1 MRCVPQLRFAKL
13 GGERAYI
20 AGRSLNYKVAS
31 FRRSVMSKSIHR
43 RSLLAAAIA
52 APMVSRAGWAQAAYP
67 NKQIRM
73 VVPFAAAGTTDLLGR
88 IVAQYLTEVWGQQ
101 VIVDN
106 KTGAGGNVGA
116 ELVAKAAPDG
126 YTLLLGTVGTAVTNQ
141 YLYKNMPYDSVK
153 SFAPVALVGEV
164 ANVLAVHPS
173 FPAKTL
179 QEFIAYC
186 KAQGPGKVSYGSP
199 AIGGT
204 GHLAMEY
211 LSELAGI
218 KLEHVVYRGSSL
230 VMKDLLAGHIL
241 DTMDNLPPYLQH
253 IQSGALRA
261 LAVSSSKRWYS
272 APDVPTVA
280 EQGYPGFDAAP
291 WWYVAAPAGA
301 PADIVKKLSDEITKG
316 IRSEAVIKKIRETG
330 AAELAGDAEALT
342 KHMVAENAK
351 WKKVITAAKL
361 EPQ

>member
-1 MRCVPQLRFAKL
+1 MTKMIRRRTA
-13 GGERAYI
+13 I
-20 AGRSLNYKVAS
+20 ATT
-31 FRRSVMSKSIHR
+31 M
-43 RSLLAAAIA
+43 AAGTLA
-52 APMVSRAGWAQAAYP
+52 APMLARSGWAQGAYP
-67 NKQIRM
+67 VGKTVRI
-73 VVPFAAAGTTDLLGR
+73 VVPFAAGGTTDILGR
-88 IVAQYLTEVWGQQ
+88 VVAQLLTESMGATFV
-101 VIVDN
+101 VDN

-116 ELVAKAAPDG
+116 ELVAKAPPDG
-126 YTLLLGTVGTAVTNQ
+126 LTLLLGTVGTAVTNQ
-141 YLYKNMPYDSVK
+141 YLYKSMPYDSVK

-179 QEFIAYC
+179 KEFVDYC
-186 KAQGPGKVSYGSP
+186 KAQGPNKVSYGSP

-211 LSELAGI
+211 LQSLAGI

-241 DTMDNLPPYLQH
+241 TTMDNLPPYLQH

-261 LAVSSSKRWYS
+261 LAVSSAKRWFA

-291 WWYVAAPAGA
+291 WWYVAAPAGT
-301 PADIVKKLSDEITKG
+301 PPEIVKKLSDEIVKG
-316 IRSEAVIKKIRETG
+316 VKSEAVIKKIRDAG
-330 AAELAGDAEALT
+330 ASELPGDADALAR
-342 KHMVAENAK
+342 HMVAENVK
-351 WKKVITAAKL
+351 WKKVIDAAKL